1 MKARIKLGL
10 DVRIFSQPM
19 SGVGRYVVVLLE
31 SLRRRD
37 IFDIVL
43 FTDTPLR
50 PEYNGIIEGLVL
62 VCSLGKDRKKWRSDV
77 LPRQLKEHGIQV
89 YHATWDKGVPYG
101 RPCAVVMTIYDL
113 FCISTKNVYL
123 SFLKK
128 LKRWFDL
135 RREVSACDKILTISE
150 FTKAHI
156 MRDLGVSSRRI
167 EVTLLD
173 CDRSKIDAVMHK
185 TLDRP
190 RYEALIGRE
199 GYFLSLIGRLNDKRK
214 NVPFLLR
221 SYARFV
227 NRSASHICPKLLII
241 GKYQTEDASYQEL
254 MRIIKKEKI
263 EGQVVFL
270 GHVPDEELYWTL
282 KHSKAMVFTSLFEG
296 FGIPVVEAF
305 YLGVPVIAGNAC
317 AMAEV
322 AGDAA
327 ILVDP
332 TDENALVEAM
342 NKVAFSPDEAK
353 KLIEQGSSRAKAFD
367 WEKVVDKIVL
377 TYEGTWAA
385 MLKKA

>member
-1 MKARIKLGL
+1 MMKARIKLGL
-10 DVRIFSQPM
+10 DVRILSQPM
-19 SGVGRYVVVLLE
+19 SGVGRYVAVLLE
-31 SLRRRD
+31 GLRRRD

-50 PEYNGIIEGLVL
+50 EEYKHLVDGLPL
-62 VCSLGKDRKKWRSDV
+62 VCSSEKDRKKWRSDV
-77 LPRQLKEHGIQV
+77 LPRQLKEHKIQV

-113 FCISTKNVYL
+113 FCISTKNTYL

-135 RREVSACDKILTISE
+135 RREVSACEKILTISE
-150 FTKAHI
+150 FTKVHI
-156 MRDLGVSSRRI
+156 MRDLGVSQQRI

-199 GYFLSLIGRLNDKRK
+199 GYFVSLVGRLNDKRK

-221 SYARFV
+221 SYAKFL
-227 NRSASHICPKLLII
+227 NTNASHTCPKLLII
-241 GKYQTEDASYQEL
+241 GKYQSEDASYQEL
-254 MRIIKKEKI
+254 MRIVKKEKI

-282 KHSKAMVFTSLFEG
+282 KYSKAMVFTSLFEG
-296 FGIPVVEAF
+296 FGIPIVEAF
-305 YLGVPVIAGNAC
+305 YLGVPVITANSS
-317 AMAEV
+317 AMTEIASD
-322 AGDAA
+322 GAA

-332 TDENALVEAM
+332 TDEDSLASAM
-342 NKVAFSPDEAK
+342 SKLAFSPGEAERLVK
-353 KLIEQGSSRAKAFD
+353 QGMVRVRSFD
-367 WEKVVDKIVL
+367 WETSIDKIMHI
-377 TYEGTWAA
+377 YEGALA
-385 MLKKA
+385 S